1 MQETRTGSPGGP
13 YPSPTRSRHHSAA
26 TNFSRPA
33 TASTASA
40 AQYTKALL
48 GTPPPPP
55 PLKSPKGGTPA
66 SPTVGA
72 TGTFARPA
80 GGVFADDE
88 ADSAQYTFYREGTP
102 TPSDRS
108 VDTRWERRGRRV
120 SAMVSRRVGVVMSS
134 VGFPTI
140 ERGDGGGGDGRIGGA
155 AGVRRAGNDEEGD
168 EGKRRVCGIPMGL
181 FWCLVIGVGMV
192 VIGLAVGLGLGL
204 GLDSG
209 GGDAEAAA

>member
-13 YPSPTRSRHHSAA
+13 YPSPPRSRHHSAA

-48 GTPPPPP
+48 GTAPPPP
-55 PLKSPKGGTPA
+55 PLKPPKGGTPA
-66 SPTVGA
+66 SPTTGA
-72 TGTFARPA
+72 TGTFSRAA
-80 GGVFADDE
+80 GGVFAEDE

-108 VDTRWERRGRRV
+108 IDTRWERRGRRV

-140 ERGDGGGGDGRIGGA
+140 ERGDGGGDDGRIGGA
-155 AGVRRAGNDEEGD
+155 AGVRGSGSGD
-168 EGKRRVCGIPMGL
+168 GEDDGKRRVCGIPMGM

-192 VIGLAVGLGLGL
+192 IIGLAVGLGLGL
-204 GLDSG
+204 GLKSG
-209 GGDAEAAA
+209 GEDAEPAA